1 MIADY
6 LFVDSDDIEHE
17 KRKINILNEI
27 INQTN
32 LSFEFDELLY
42 KKEILVNESLKEK
55 KLK

>member
-32 LSFEFDELLY
+32 LSFEFDELY
-42 KKEILVNESLKEK
+42 IKKKF
-55 KLK
+55 